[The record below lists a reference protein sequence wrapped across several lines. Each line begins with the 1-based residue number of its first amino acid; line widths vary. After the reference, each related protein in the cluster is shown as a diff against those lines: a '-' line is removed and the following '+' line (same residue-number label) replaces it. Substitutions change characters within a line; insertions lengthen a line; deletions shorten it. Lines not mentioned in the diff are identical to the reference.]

1 MKKLIVAL
9 LLLPVAA
16 LAQQYAEVVRTEPR
30 MVTLQQSRCQEI
42 AVQLDQSQPA
52 TQRRYRCTQV
62 PVTEQRGEIVTF
74 QYNGRTFTQT
84 FE

>member
-1 MKKLIVAL
+1 MKKLIVA

-16 LAQQYAEVVRTEPR
+16 LAQQYAEVVRIEPR
-30 MVTLQQSRCQEI
+30 MVTIQQSQCQEI
-42 AVQLDQSQPA
+42 AVQLVQSQPV

-62 PVTEQRGEIVTF
+62 PVPEQHGEIVTF
-74 QYNGRTFTQT
+74 RYNGRTFTQT